1 MGEALHDR
9 TRPAAASEPA
19 RRERVGHQHGRGA
32 IARRPRAAVRLL
44 GRDPAREL
52 GRLGAVEEHIRGE
65 PLRQRPRPAL
75 EREHRQDDGQER
87 RHERRAV
94 YPRLY
99 HEGRNL
105 QFPGLSATA
114 PRILLVDDELSVQK
128 LLTYPLRK
136 EGYDVIPALDGR
148 EALERLRDDNFDLV
162 VLDVMLPRMDGFD
175 VCRAIRSRS
184 TVPIIMLTAKTEE
197 TDKVLGLELGADDYI
212 TKPFSVR
219 EFRSRVKAVLRRAA
233 LAQPEAQFEEP
244 IDAGDL
250 HIDFEKRTV
259 VARGETARLTYVEF
273 EILAA
278 LARAPGRVFSRTMLL
293 ERVWGDAAYRDPRT
307 IDVHIRHLREKL
319 EAEPKTPELI
329 LTVRGVGYRFRDS

>member
-1 MGEALHDR
+1 
-9 TRPAAASEPA
+9 
-19 RRERVGHQHGRGA
+19 
-32 IARRPRAAVRLL
+32 
-44 GRDPAREL
+44 
-52 GRLGAVEEHIRGE
+52 
-65 PLRQRPRPAL
+65 
-75 EREHRQDDGQER
+75 
-87 RHERRAV
+87 
-94 YPRLY
+94 
-99 HEGRNL
+99 
-105 QFPGLSATA
+105 LSISA

-128 LLTYPLRK
+128 LLAYPLRK

-148 EALERLRDDNFDLV
+148 EALERLRDNNFDLV

-244 IDAGDL
+244 IETGDL
-250 HIDFEKRTV
+250 SIDFEKRSV
-259 VARGETARLTYVEF
+259 VVRGESVRLTYVEF
-273 EILAA
+273 EIIAA

-293 ERVWGDAAYRDPRT
+293 ERVWGDASYRDPRT

-319 EAEPKTPELI
+319 EEEPKTPELI